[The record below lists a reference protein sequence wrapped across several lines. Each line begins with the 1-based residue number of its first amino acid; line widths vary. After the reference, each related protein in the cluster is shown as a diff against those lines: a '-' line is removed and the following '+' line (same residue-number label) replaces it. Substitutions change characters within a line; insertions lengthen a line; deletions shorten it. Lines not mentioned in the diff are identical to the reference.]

1 MIFDLEQASTPGS
14 FACDIAIV
22 GEGAVGLTMAEE
34 LAATGQHVLVL
45 EAGGASLFRTLCGNA
60 TATCAGERVGN
71 VGRNTLRADGIQNID
86 VGFIKNTRF
95 GARNL
100 QFRVEMF
107 NATNTRNFG
116 IPEGRVSSTN
126 FLNQWGTDGGKRS
139 IWVSAR
145 FTF

>member
-1 MIFDLEQASTPGS
+1 VLNGSDPTGALGGIDGLVGSAIRPNINSDLDLSNMTVPEI
-14 FACDIAIV
+14 IA
-22 GEGAVGLTMAEE
+22 
-34 LAATGQHVLVL
+34 
-45 EAGGASLFRTLCGNA
+45 AGGAGLFRTLCGA
-60 TATCAGERVGN
+60 PSATCAGERVGN

-86 VGFIKNTRF
+86 VGFMKNTRF

-126 FLNQWGTDGGKRS
+126 FLNQWGTDGGKRT
-139 IWVSAR
+139 IWMSAR